1 MYILSPVWHEFNKG
15 LAILRQINQVI
26 YTYVCTVMKCYILLE
41 FPLEA
46 LTLKLSGITIGFHEQ
61 ALLQH
66 LTVLLEYIDQ
76 LMHY

>member
-1 MYILSPVWHEFNKG
+1 MTNQPSYTYICMCWHEM
-15 LAILRQINQVI
+15 LS
-26 YTYVCTVMKCYILLE
+26 YIHLE

-66 LTVLLEYIDQ
+66 LTVLLEYIDLLQFCGHRQ
-76 LMHY
+76 LRVT